1 MTPNVPMSLKRTM
14 EFAKFIFDGPEKM
27 KHAKYPIIIPVDAVD
42 DLPKT
47 TGNWKMISPEE
58 LVHAYLLKLKERI
71 DGGCSEEEMQR
82 WKKVALS
89 YPAQFEVI
97 AGGAGQGD
105 DLYWEAWKNRHH
117 PKNGKAAV
125 LGGLRLQRAEATRDW

>member
-14 EFAKFIFDGPEKM
+14 EFANFIFDGEGV
-27 KHAKYPIIIPVDAVD
+27 KHAKFPIMIPVDIVD

-58 LVHAYLLKLKERI
+58 LVHAFLLKLKERI
-71 DGGCSEEEMQR
+71 DSGCSEDEMLQ

-97 AGGAGQGD
+97 ASGAGQGD
-105 DLYWEAWKNRHH
+105 QLYWEAWKNRQ
-117 PKNGKAAV
+117 ATV
-125 LGGLRLQRAEATRDW
+125 LGGLRLQRAETTGDW